1 MSVPIQEQLSARL
14 AELSTRHLGT
24 PDASDNQVERYVL
37 QSPEHEILKLSHA
50 YSKNLWKFRLGIFV
64 QDNESV
70 EQDLKYTARK
80 KWLRVRAVFFRATH
94 RLGRTRSIQ
103 NFREVLTVRFELEQY
118 QRVTN
123 KSKIFNQ

>member
-1 MSVPIQEQLSARL
+1 MK
-14 AELSTRHLGT
+14 
-24 PDASDNQVERYVL
+24 RYVL
-37 QSPEHEILKLSHA
+37 QSPEHEILKLSPA

-80 KWLRVRAVFFRATH
+80 KWLRVRAVFFRARWAERKRDCSSSRKNVFH
-94 RLGRTRSIQ
+94 PFFL
-103 NFREVLTVRFELEQY
+103 EVLTVRFELEVY